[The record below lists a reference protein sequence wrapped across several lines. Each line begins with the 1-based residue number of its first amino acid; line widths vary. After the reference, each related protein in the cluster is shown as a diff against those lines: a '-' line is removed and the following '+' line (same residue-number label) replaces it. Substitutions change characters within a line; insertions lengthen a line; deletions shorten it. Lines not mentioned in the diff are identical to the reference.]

1 MPALVAFDPAW
12 GGRHDEAAQVL
23 LAGSAVPAPSRV
35 LLAAFIQHVQER
47 YRVAVPTIEAY
58 TLDLTMLARWAFGQH
73 KGLGDLGADDLVR
86 YLDERQKQGI
96 RPATLA
102 RHLSS
107 YRRFY
112 SFLVDQGVVSVSP
125 VARVEGMR
133 VLRRAQQLLSDPA
146 IALLMQSPVQD
157 SDHAGADYRAQR
169 DHAIVCMLFGT
180 RLPVSAIRQ
189 LRWEQL
195 DVQRRI
201 VSVFLRN
208 GSLRVSPLDDALLA
222 ALAALRS
229 RIAITGFARLD
240 TPFCFPTA
248 AGRPMTRQAL
258 GHVIQR
264 RAQAC
269 GVREPVTPSAIRQA
283 GLAQQAGRRSLPS
296 RYQPC
301 GAGAKSRGSP
311 HGLIVR

>member
-1 MPALVAFDPAW
+1 
-12 GGRHDEAAQVL
+12 
-23 LAGSAVPAPSRV
+23 
-35 LLAAFIQHVQER
+35 
-47 YRVAVPTIEAY
+47 
-58 TLDLTMLARWAFGQH
+58 
-73 KGLGDLGADDLVR
+73 
-86 YLDERQKQGI
+86 
-96 RPATLA
+96 
-102 RHLSS
+102 
-107 YRRFY
+107 
-112 SFLVDQGVVSVSP
+112 
-125 VARVEGMR
+125 
-133 VLRRAQQLLSDPA
+133 
-146 IALLMQSPVQD
+146 
-157 SDHAGADYRAQR
+157 QR

-229 RIAITGFARLD
+229 SLAVTAFARLD
-240 TPFCFPTA
+240 MPFCFPTA
-248 AGRPMTRQAL
+248 AGRSMTRQAL

-283 GLAQQAGRRSLPS
+283 GLAHQAGRRSLSPAIS
-296 RYQPC
+296 PEVPERHH
-301 GAGAKSRGSP
+301 AGRHTA
-311 HGLIVR
+311 